1 MKSILSIEQKKFGMG
16 LKKIVFFG
24 LFSNMHQ
31 ISFFSAYILCEV
43 KKMKLNELLVDT
55 DVSKIVG
62 YIEDIEILDITLSSR
77 HSKQGSLFVAQK
89 GENFDGHFFVE
100 EAIINGA
107 VAIVVE
113 KYLPAYNIPQIVV
126 KSTRRAIA
134 SLAATFYGEPHKK
147 LKFIGVTGTNG
158 KTSCALFIAE
168 ILNSSNLPCAFIG
181 TTGAF
186 FQGKEFSSHL
196 TTPDPLVLHKL
207 LKAFLDLGAKYVC
220 MEVSA
225 HAIKLE
231 KVFNITFE
239 VGILTNITQDH
250 LDYFKTMNAYSKT
263 KLSWLQSEKVKTII
277 VNADDKYGQKLLG
290 KKLETLSFGLE
301 NPADVFAVNIEN
313 NPLGFSFTLN
323 LLDNVFC
330 CHTKLVGTFNLY
342 NILAVASGCFCLGL
356 PIKTL
361 QKSISL
367 LSPPKGRFNTLHL
380 KDNKTII
387 VDFAHTPDGL
397 ENALKSARKLCTDG
411 KLYAL
416 FGCGGDRDKLKRPIM
431 GRIAEQNADFV
442 ILTSDN
448 PRFEKP
454 ENILSDIEKGF
465 LGHNYLKIADRK
477 LAIFKL
483 IECLA
488 PNDIAVVCGKGG
500 ENYQDINGIK
510 LPYDDFDEIKK
521 SAKTILDE
529 EPTKIKESLC

>member
-1 MKSILSIEQKKFGMG
+1 
-16 LKKIVFFG
+16 
-24 LFSNMHQ
+24 
-31 ISFFSAYILCEV
+31 
-43 KKMKLNELLVDT
+43 MKLTDLLKGT
-55 DVSKIVG
+55 STSKVVG

-77 HSKQGSLFVAQK
+77 HAKKGSLFVAQK

-107 VAIVVE
+107 VCIVVE
-113 KYLPAYNIPQIVV
+113 KHLQAYNIPQIIV

-134 SLAATFYGEPHKK
+134 TLAATFYGNAHKN

-158 KTSCALFIAE
+158 KTSCALFLTE
-168 ILNSSNLPCAFIG
+168 MLNNANLPCAFIG
-181 TTGAF
+181 TTGACF
-186 FQGKEFSSHL
+186 LGEEFASHL

-207 LKAFLDLGAKYVC
+207 LKQFLDLGAKYVC

-231 KVFNITFE
+231 KIFNIDFE

-263 KLSWLQSEKVKTII
+263 KLSWLQSDKVKTIVI
-277 VNADDKYGQKLLG
+277 NSDDKYAQKLLG
-290 KKLETLSFGLE
+290 KKLETISFGLE

-313 NPLGFSFTLN
+313 NPLGFSFTMN
-323 LLDNVFC
+323 LLDNVIS
-330 CHTKLVGTFNLY
+330 CHTSLIGTFNLY
-342 NILAVASGCFCLGL
+342 NILAVATSAFCIGL
-356 PIKTL
+356 PLSDIK
-361 QKSISL
+361 KSIAL
-367 LSPPKGRFNTLHL
+367 LSPPKGRFNTLL
-380 KDNKTII
+380 FRENKTII

-397 ENALKSARKLCTDG
+397 ENALKSARKLCTG

-431 GRIAEQNADFV
+431 GRIAEENSDFV

-454 ENILSDIEKGF
+454 ENILDEIEKGF
-465 LGHNYLKIADRK
+465 LGHNYIKIADRK

-483 IECLA
+483 VECLA
-488 PNDIAVVCGKGG
+488 PNDVAVVCGKGG

-529 EPTKIKESLC
+529 VPRTQTKELLC

>member
-1 MKSILSIEQKKFGMG
+1 
-16 LKKIVFFG
+16 
-24 LFSNMHQ
+24 
-31 ISFFSAYILCEV
+31 
-43 KKMKLNELLVDT
+43 MKLTDLLIGT
-55 DVSKIVG
+55 STSKIVG

-77 HSKQGSLFVAQK
+77 HAKKGSLFVAQK

-107 VAIVVE
+107 VCIVVE
-113 KYLPAYNIPQIVV
+113 KYLPAYNIPQIIV

-134 SLAATFYGEPHKK
+134 TLAATFYGEAHKK

-186 FQGKEFSSHL
+186 FMGKEFSSHL
-196 TTPDPLVLHKL
+196 TTPDPLVLHRL
-207 LKAFLDLGAKYVC
+207 LKEFLELGAKYVC

-263 KLSWLQSEKVKTII
+263 KLSWLQSENVKTVIF
-277 VNADDKYGQKLLG
+277 NADDKYAQKLSG
-290 KKLETLSFGLE
+290 KKFESISFGLE

-313 NPLGFSFTLN
+313 NSLGFSFTLN
-323 LLDNVFC
+323 LLDNVLS
-330 CHTKLVGTFNLY
+330 CHTRLIGTFNLY
-342 NILAVASGCFCLGL
+342 NILAVASASFCLGL
-356 PIKTL
+356 PIPNI
-361 QKSISL
+361 QKAISL

-380 KDNKTII
+380 KNNKTII

-397 ENALKSARKLCTDG
+397 ENALKSAKKLCKG

-431 GRIAEQNADFV
+431 GRIAEENADFV
-442 ILTSDN
+442 IITSDN

-465 LGHNYLKIADRK
+465 SGHNYLKIADRK
-477 LAIFKL
+477 LAIYKL
-483 IECLA
+483 VECLA

-529 EPTKIKESLC
+529 EPIANKEVLC